1 MKTKRKSLG
10 CEIQLSFFK
19 AKGNKLFSPFST
31 EEEEIFSY
39 ALRAHTH
46 THTHNIKKN
55 GRVEEAEKET
65 LLLLEEVEMA
75 LGLRGRRLRGLQVLL
90 RGEGGVAQS
99 GGA

>member
-10 CEIQLSFFK
+10 FDIQLRFFK
-19 AKGNKLFSPFST
+19 AKGNRLFSPFST

-46 THTHNIKKN
+46 TRNVKKN

-65 LLLLEEVEMA
+65 LLLLEEVYE
-75 LGLRGRRLRGLQVLL
+75 R
-90 RGEGGVAQS
+90 
-99 GGA
+99 